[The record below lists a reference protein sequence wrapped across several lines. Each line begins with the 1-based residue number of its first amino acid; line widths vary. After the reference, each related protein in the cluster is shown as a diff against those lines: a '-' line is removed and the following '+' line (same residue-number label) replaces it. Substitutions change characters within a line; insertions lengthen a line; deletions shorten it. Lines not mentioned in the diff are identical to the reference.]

1 MAEPLQFDPE
11 IIQNAL
17 QLWHKLNTEDETKI
31 KFTKKD
37 GNIRFMICTLN
48 FEKIPQI
55 HHPKKVNLPQI
66 LKLMQNSGILHVY
79 DLEKRGWR
87 SVPFNT
93 VEYIEANNRRYKVQP
108 IKRLGGKNDGA
119 SG

>member
-11 IIQNAL
+11 VIQNAL
-17 QLWHKLNTEDETKI
+17 QLWTKLNSEDETMI

-37 GNIRFMICTLN
+37 GTIRFMKATLN
-48 FEKIPQI
+48 FQKIPQL
-55 HHPKKVNLPQI
+55 HHPKKVNLPNI

-79 DLEKRGWR
+79 DLEKKAWR

-93 VEYIEANNRRYKVQP
+93 VEYIEARNRRYKVQP
-108 IKRLGGKNDGA
+108 IKRLGAKYDGA
-119 SG
+119 TS

>member
-1 MAEPLQFDPE
+1 MADPLQIDPE
-11 IIQNAL
+11 VITNAL
-17 QLWHKLNTEDETKI
+17 QLWTKLNAEDQTRI

-37 GNIRFMICTLN
+37 GNIRFMTCTLN
-48 FEKIPQI
+48 FQKIPQKD
-55 HHPKKVNLPQI
+55 HPKNVNIPKI

-93 VEYIEANNRRYKVQP
+93 VEYIQTSDRIYKVQP
-108 IKRLGGKNDGA
+108 VRGTGVDYGKTTG
-119 SG
+119 

>member
-1 MAEPLQFDPE
+1 MADPLQFDPE
-11 IIQNAL
+11 VIQNAI

-37 GNIRFMICTLN
+37 GNIRFMTCTLN
-48 FEKIPQI
+48 FQKIPQI
-55 HHPKKVNLPQI
+55 DHPKKVNLPNI

-79 DLEKRGWR
+79 DLEKRAWR

-93 VEYIEANNRRYKVQP
+93 VEYIEAGNRRYKVQP
-108 IKRLGGKNDGA
+108 MRRTGGTYGKT
-119 SG
+119 SR